1 MNWSESIE
9 DRRSIWLC
17 SIIGTHKIT
26 IDVFKCPHDA
36 ISVWFLRSHPPPFLD
51 CQVWLL
57 TVKFLTF
64 CLSTFLNF
72 WNFDFWLSSFCVE
85 IFDCPIFFSDFWLS
99 NFILDSHTFLGYIK
113 LFFFLYHEEHV
124 VEYDSKVWENDT
136 IGVNCMENPF
146 VDNVERRRRR
156 FLTSSLL
163 SYRTK
168 HKCSDVSYL
177 LETFRGPR

>member
-1 MNWSESIE
+1 MCLNV
-9 DRRSIWLC
+9 LM
-17 SIIGTHKIT
+17 T
-26 IDVFKCPHDA
+26 
-36 ISVWFLRSHPPPFLD
+36 PFQCDFWDLIHHLF
-51 CQVWLL
+51 W
-57 TVKFLTF
+57 TVKFDSWLSSF
-64 CLSTFLNF
+64 WLLLSTFLK
-72 WNFDFWLSSFCVE
+72 FWLSSFCVE
-85 IFDCPIFFSDFWLS
+85 TFDCPIFFSDFWLS
-99 NFILDSHTFLGYIK
+99 NFILDSHTYLLGSIK

-136 IGVNCMENPF
+136 IGVNCTENPF